1 MYGFVGEL
9 GEMLSDRIKM
19 RGRIQKERAELEV
32 LSYLMSKPPKT
43 KEFVEKKKINTKRIG
58 TASTEEGEYID
69 EEWSRFEG

>member
-43 KEFVEKKKINTKRIG
+43 KEFV
-58 TASTEEGEYID
+58 
-69 EEWSRFEG
+69 